1 LAPAGDWATTP
12 PLNPPADIPSAPAN
26 PHAHQITSWRSI
38 LLWPLA
44 ALFHLWGRTLRIEID
59 EADRRLATRAEEPM
73 AIVLWHNRLF
83 MASVFYRRFRTKRQC
98 YALISSSKDGAWLDA
113 FFTSVNLK
121 AVRGS
126 SSRHGREAAAAL
138 VDVMRAGNDI
148 GITPDGPRGPCYEV
162 KPGTLIVTRR
172 LGAPLLLL
180 GWEYASAWRL
190 RSWDGFYV
198 PRPFSRVRLRCDFV
212 TGDENSGDRDAAA
225 ARVRDR
231 LLAINPDLPPPD
243 R

>member
-1 LAPAGDWATTP
+1 MTSAAANGP
-12 PLNPPADIPSAPAN
+12 APAN
-26 PHAHQITSWRSI
+26 PHAHQITSWRSV

-44 ALFHLWGRTLRIEID
+44 GLFHLWGRTLRIEITP
-59 EADRRLATRAEEPM
+59 ADRQLATRAEEPM

-83 MASVFYRRFRTKRQC
+83 MASEFYRRFRTKRQC

-113 FFTSVNLK
+113 FFTSAGLK

-126 SSRHGREAAAAL
+126 SSRHGREAAMAL

-172 LGAPLLLL
+172 LSAPLLLL
-180 GWEYASAWRL
+180 GWEYSRAWRL
-190 RSWDGFYV
+190 GSWDRFYV
-198 PRPFSRVRLRCDFV
+198 PRPFSKVTLRCEFIP
-212 TGDENSGDRDAAA
+212 GEANAGDRDEAAT
-225 ARVRDR
+225 RLKDR
-231 LLAINPDLPPPD
+231 LLAINPDLPE
-243 R
+243 

>member
-1 LAPAGDWATTP
+1 VTPAASTP
-12 PLNPPADIPSAPAN
+12 DN
-26 PHAHQITSWRSI
+26 PHAHRITSWRSV

-44 ALFHLWGRTLRIEID
+44 GLFHLWGRTLRIEISP
-59 EADRRLATRAEEPM
+59 ADLALATAADTPR

-83 MASVFYRRFRTKRQC
+83 MASEFYRRFRTQRQC

-113 FFTSVNLK
+113 FFQSAGLL

-126 SSRHGREAAAAL
+126 SSRHGREAAMAL

-172 LGAPLLLL
+172 LNAPLLLL
-180 GWEYASAWRL
+180 GWEYTKAWRL
-190 RSWDGFYV
+190 GSWDRFYV
-198 PRPFSRVRLRCDFV
+198 PRPFSRVTLRCAFV
-212 TGDENSGDRDAAA
+212 SGAENAGDRDEAAD
-225 ARVRDR
+225 RVRGR
-231 LLAINPDLPPPD
+231 LLAINPDLPGS
-243 R
+243 